1 MDLTHFLYAILSG
14 LLPPLLW
21 LGFWLREDNL
31 HPNPRRVIFGCF
43 LMGMGAVLLSLILQ
57 LSFDPF
63 IHSIA
68 LQFNYSDDATKYV
81 IFAAIEE
88 MAKFLAAYIVA
99 FHAIEMD
106 EPVDAMIYLITVAL
120 GFAALENTL
129 FVMKSYY
136 AGTVFIGDVTQAVST
151 GNMRFIGAT
160 LLHVVASSCVGIA
173 IGLNFYKPKIMRFVF
188 GIVGLTAGIALHS
201 TFNLS
206 IIKTMVGDTTG
217 TLKVFAW
224 VWCSVIILLVCFEEV
239 KAVKPKIKQ
248 A

>member
-21 LGFWLREDNL
+21 LAFWLREDNL
-31 HPNPRRVIFGCF
+31 HPNPRRIIFGCF
-43 LMGMGAVLLSLILQ
+43 LMGMGAVLFSLILQ
-57 LSFDPF
+57 LSFDPY
-63 IHSIA
+63 IHAIA
-68 LQFNYSDDATKYV
+68 AYFNYSDGETKYV

-88 MAKFLAAYIVA
+88 GAKFLAAYIVA
-99 FHAIEMD
+99 FHAIDMD
-106 EPVDAMIYLITVAL
+106 EPIDAMIYLITVAL

-136 AGTVFIGDVTQAVST
+136 SGAIFIGDVTQAIST

-160 LLHVVASSCVGIA
+160 LLHVVSSSCVGIA
-173 IGLNFYKPKIMRFVF
+173 IGLNFYRAKIVRFFF
-188 GIVGLTAGIALHS
+188 GIIGLGLGIALHS

-206 IIKTMVGDTTG
+206 IIKTMIGDTTG

-224 VWCSVIILLVCFEEV
+224 VWCSVIILLICFEEV
-239 KAVKPKIKQ
+239 KAVKPKAKR